1 MNPNCRVYALPSL
14 CFSIL
19 PICRTPEQSNH
30 QYFASKAAYEA
41 SQWHLNKKQYRKP
54 PPTTTTINKTEIIR
68 DKRTI
73 QLKTP
78 TRSTENVRRI
88 CRDECELLENELCQK
103 EYAIAKRHPTIGQKL
118 PLENC
123 SDLPDD
129 DDCMKLGIAIDVS
142 PNENCFW
149 ENGNGYRGVLAK
161 TTTGKNCIKWAG
173 VMNEMADYPELAG
186 QNYCR
191 NPGGLENKPWCFVD
205 SKKTIE
211 FCAIPKC
218 ADRMWLYI
226 IVVFVGLA
234 TILVL
239 IIVIVFYK
247 KFKKS
252 QTTNIQNVSIIYN
265 GNWSFLRG
273 QIS

>member
-30 QYFASKAAYEA
+30 QYFANKAAYEA
-41 SQWHLNKKQYRKP
+41 SQRHQIKKQYRKP
-54 PPTTTTINKTEIIR
+54 PPTTTINQTELIR
-68 DKRTI
+68 DKRSI
-73 QLKTP
+73 QLKQP

-129 DDCMKLGIAIDVS
+129 SDCMKLGIAIDVS

-149 ENGNGYRGVLAK
+149 EKGTGYRGILAT

-173 VMNEMADYPELAG
+173 VMNEMADHPELAG

-191 NPGGLENKPWCFVD
+191 NPGSLEEKPWCFID
-205 SKKTIE
+205 NKKTIE

-226 IVVFVGLA
+226 IIVFVGLA
-234 TILVL
+234 TLIVL
-239 IIVIVFYK
+239 IIAIVFYK

-252 QTTNIQNVSIIYN
+252 ETTNIQNVSIVKRYK
-265 GNWSFLRG
+265 
-273 QIS
+273 